1 MIGRPR
7 LWQRHCSGCGVL
19 DGTTAAIAAEHDAEA
34 RLAAEAWACPSCGSG
49 DYIAARKMEDGD
61 LEPQE
66 AR

>member
-1 MIGRPR
+1 
-7 LWQRHCSGCGVL
+7 VL